1 VKAIVYT
8 GPRELRYTDVAEP
21 APGPGE
27 VVVEVRAVGVCGSEL
42 EGVAS
47 GSPFRVPPLIMGHEF
62 AGRRADTGDRVVV
75 NPLVAC
81 LECDLCLR
89 GQANVCR
96 RRAIVGI
103 QRPGAYAERVAVPE
117 RCCYPAPAALDW
129 ETLALVEP
137 LANALHAWRLPADR
151 HPQRVGVIGA
161 GPIGLSCVLVACS
174 RGAPAVHVADL
185 AKERRAAAERLGASW
200 AGAALEGEFDLVV
213 DAVGSP
219 ATRRAAVELTRPGG
233 SAVWLGLHGP
243 DPGFDGLALIRGEK
257 SVLASFCYTDQ
268 DFRAAIGLA
277 AAIDP
282 WWVTSRPLS
291 EGAELFM
298 ELMGGRTDLL
308 KVEFI
313 P

>member
-1 VKAIVYT
+1 MKAIVYT
-8 GPRELRYTDVAEP
+8 GPRELRYLDVEEPEP
-21 APGPGE
+21 AAGE

-47 GSPFRVPPLIMGHEF
+47 GGSWRRPPLIMGHEF
-62 AGRRADTGDRVVV
+62 AGVRADTGERVVV

-117 RCCYPAPAALDW
+117 RCCYPAPPGLDW

-151 HPQRVGVIGA
+151 HPQRVGIIGA
-161 GPIGLSCVLVACS
+161 GPIGLSCLLVATS
-174 RGAPAVHVADL
+174 RGTPAVHVADL
-185 AKERRAAAERLGASW
+185 APERRAAAERLGAAW
-200 AGAALEGEFDLVV
+200 TGEALEGEFDVV
-213 DAVGSP
+213 IDAVGVA

-243 DPGFDGLALIRGEK
+243 EPGFDGLALIRGEK

-268 DFRAAIGLA
+268 DFRAALGLA
-277 AAIDP
+277 QAIDP
-282 WWVTSRPLS
+282 WWVTSRPLG
-291 EGAELFM
+291 EGAALFM
-298 ELMGGRTDLL
+298 ELMEGRTDLL

>member
-1 VKAIVYT
+1 MKAIVYT
-8 GPRELRYTDVAEP
+8 GPRELRYMDLAEP
-21 APGPGE
+21 EPGPGE

-47 GSPFRVPPLIMGHEF
+47 GSPFRVPPLVMGHEF
-62 AGRRADTGDRVVV
+62 AGTRADTGERVVV

-81 LECDLCLR
+81 LRCDLCLR

-117 RCCYPAPAALDW
+117 RCCYPAPTGLDW

-151 HPQRVGVIGA
+151 HPQRVGVVGA
-161 GPIGLSCVLVACS
+161 GPIGLSCLLVAHS
-174 RGAPAVHVADL
+174 RGTPAVHVADL
-185 AKERRAAAERLGASW
+185 AAERCAAAGRLGASW
-200 AGAALEGEFDLVV
+200 TGPALEGEFDLVM
-213 DAVGSP
+213 DAVGSA
-219 ATRRAAVELTRPGG
+219 ATRRAAVELARPGG
-233 SAVWLGLHGP
+233 SAVWLGLHGT
-243 DPGFDGLALIRGEK
+243 DPGFDGLALIREEK

-268 DFRAAIGLA
+268 DFRAALGLA
-277 AAIDP
+277 SAIDP

-291 EGAELFM
+291 EGADLFM
-298 ELMGGRTDLL
+298 ELMDGRTDLL
-308 KVEFI
+308 KVEFV